1 MIIFIIF
8 IIIVIVIIIIIII
21 IIIIKFLCPFFIK
34 NTTIN
39 KLQELFVYK

>member
-8 IIIVIVIIIIIII
+8 IIIVIVIIIII

>member
-8 IIIVIVIIIIIII
+8 IFIVIVIIIIII

>member
-1 MIIFIIF
+1 MIIIIII
-8 IIIVIVIIIIIII
+8 IIIVIVIIIII

-39 KLQELFVYK
+39 KLQELFIYK

>member
-8 IIIVIVIIIIIII
+8 IIIVIVIIIIII